1 MPRTPD
7 QDGAMFEQ
15 LRPRL
20 IAISR
25 RIVGSQADAE
35 DVVQDCF
42 LKWRAAERAAL
53 LTPAAWLT
61 TVVRHGSIDHLRRRR
76 REQAALH
83 AADAVD
89 DVGAA
94 PEDALL
100 RRAELGEALA
110 QLLAR
115 LSPAERLAL
124 VLHEVF
130 DCPHADIAALLGARP
145 DHARQH
151 LARARR
157 RLRERADQMQQT
169 HRNPPDEQ
177 LCRDLIRRFHA
188 ALQGADIPAM
198 TLLLTGEQPLFVADA
213 PSVQARSAVR
223 TNDACYRLAA

>member
-53 LTPAAWLT
+53 VTPAAWLT

-76 REQAALH
+76 REEAALQ
-83 AADAVD
+83 AGGEPLAVASE
-89 DVGAA
+89 V

-100 RRAELGEALA
+100 RRAELGDALA

-115 LSPAERLAL
+115 LTPAERMAL

-145 DHARQH
+145 ENARQH

-157 RLRERADQMQQT
+157 RLRQPAAEPT
-169 HRNPPDEQ
+169 PDHQ

-198 TLLLTGEQPLFVADA
+198 TLLLASEQPLFVADA
-213 PSVQARSAVR
+213 PPVQARAAR
-223 TNDACYRLAA
+223 PANDARYRLAA